1 MKNTA
6 PLGGYAKSSR
16 AANKKLKES
25 EIEANG
31 RSNIY
36 WTASDQ
42 FKVFCLFLMYSGI
55 AAHLNCFPTPNQKS
69 FKAVCRISIAAVKNS
84 SEVSG
89 CEWI

>member
-36 WTASDQ
+36 
-42 FKVFCLFLMYSGI
+42 
-55 AAHLNCFPTPNQKS
+55 
-69 FKAVCRISIAAVKNS
+69 
-84 SEVSG
+84 
-89 CEWI
+89 